1 VGFSATIARMS
12 LPEAGRR
19 AAASPEISVLL
30 PVRDGA
36 AHLGGALASTLAS
49 VGPSF
54 EVVCVDDGSRDGT
67 AALLADWTRR
77 DPRVRVLSRP
87 ARGIAAALNDAL
99 GAARGRLVA
108 RMDADDEMHPER
120 LAAQA
125 ALLDRR
131 PEVALASCLVE
142 SFRADGLREGFRLY
156 TDWLNTCISPDEIER
171 EAFVDCPLP
180 HPTWMLRR
188 ATLEC
193 VGGWRDL
200 DWAEDLDLFYRL
212 LAAGARA
219 AKVPRSL
226 HRWRDH
232 DSRLTRVDPRY
243 GRVAL
248 ARAKAHWL
256 PKLRPMS
263 AAVFLGTGRTA
274 RRYSR
279 LLAAEGVATSAL
291 VAPEEPT
298 SARAWQGIPLVG
310 PGALAARA
318 REWRL
323 AGSLLLGAAALRGA
337 RERIR
342 GILCD
347 LALVEGRDFLMLA

>member
-1 VGFSATIARMS
+1 MS
-12 LPEAGRR
+12 LPGAGLSS
-19 AAASPEISVLL
+19 AASPEISVLL
-30 PVRDGA
+30 PVRDGEA
-36 AHLGGALASTLAS
+36 TLRGALDSTLAS

-54 EVVCVDDGSRDGT
+54 EVICVDDGSRD
-67 AALLADWTRR
+67 ASARLLAEYATR

-87 ARGIAAALNDAL
+87 ARGIAPALNDAL
-99 GAARGRLVA
+99 AAARGRLVA
-108 RMDADDEMHPER
+108 RMDADDEMHAER

-125 ALLDRR
+125 ALLDAQ
-131 PEVALASCLVE
+131 PDVSLASCRIE
-142 SFRADGLREGFRLY
+142 SFRDGGLRDGFRLY
-156 TDWLNTCISPDEIER
+156 TDWLNSCVSPDEIAR
-171 EAFVDCPLP
+171 EAFVDCPVP

-188 ATLEC
+188 VTLER

-212 LAAGARA
+212 LAGGARA
-219 AKVPRSL
+219 AKVPRVL
-226 HRWRDH
+226 YRWRDH
-232 DSRLTRVDPRY
+232 ERRLTRTDSRY

-256 PKLRPMS
+256 PRVRPMS
-263 AAVFLGTGRTA
+263 AAVFVGSGRTA

-291 VAPEEPT
+291 VAPVEPT
-298 SARAWQGIPLVG
+298 TACAWQGIPLVG

-318 REWRL
+318 SDWRREGR
-323 AGSLLLGAAALRGA
+323 LLLGAAGVRGA

-342 GILCD
+342 GILSELR
-347 LALVEGRDFLMLA
+347 LAEGRDFLMLA

>member
-1 VGFSATIARMS
+1 MS
-12 LPEAGRR
+12 LPEAERG

-30 PVRDGA
+30 PVRDGEA
-36 AHLGGALASTLAS
+36 TLRDALDSTLAS
-49 VGPSF
+49 VGPGF
-54 EVVCVDDGSRDGT
+54 EVICVDDGSRDAT
-67 AALLADWTRR
+67 ASVLAGYARR

-99 GAARGRLVA
+99 AAARGRLVA

-125 ALLDRR
+125 ELLGRR
-131 PEVALASCLVE
+131 ADVALAGCLVE
-142 SFRADGLREGFRLY
+142 SFRAGGLRDGFRLY
-156 TDWLNTCISPDEIER
+156 TDWLNACASPDEIAR
-171 EAFVDCPLP
+171 EAFVDCPVP

-188 ATLEC
+188 VTLER

-212 LAAGARA
+212 LADGARA
-219 AKVPRSL
+219 AKVPRVL

-232 DSRLTRVDPRY
+232 ERRLTRLDPRY

-256 PKLRPMS
+256 PRVRPMS
-263 AAVFLGTGRTA
+263 AAVFLGSGRTA

-279 LLAAEGVATSAL
+279 LLAAEGVVTSAL
-291 VAPEEPT
+291 VAPVEPAT
-298 SARAWQGIPLVG
+298 ARAWQGIPLVG

-318 REWRL
+318 SEWRRE
-323 AGSLLLGAAALRGA
+323 GRLLLGAAAVRGA

-342 GILCD
+342 GILSD
-347 LALVEGRDFLMLA
+347 LRLAEGRDFLMLA

>member
-1 VGFSATIARMS
+1 MS
-12 LPEAGRR
+12 LPEARSS
-19 AAASPEISVLL
+19 AAASPEVSVLL
-30 PVRDGA
+30 PVRDGEA
-36 AHLGGALASTLAS
+36 TLRGALASTLAS

-54 EVVCVDDGSRDGT
+54 EIVCVDDGSRDGT
-67 AALLADWTRR
+67 GALLADMARR
-77 DPRVRVLSRP
+77 DARVRVLSRP

-99 GAARGRLVA
+99 AAARGRLVA

-120 LAAQA
+120 LAEQA
-125 ALLDRR
+125 ALLDCR
-131 PEVALASCLVE
+131 PDVGLASCLVE
-142 SFRADGLREGFRLY
+142 SFRAGGLRDGFRLY
-156 TDWLNTCISPDEIER
+156 TEWLNACVSPDEIAR
-171 EAFVDCPLP
+171 EAFVDCPVP

-188 ATLEC
+188 ATLES

-212 LAAGARA
+212 LAAGQRA
-219 AKVPRSL
+219 AKLPRVL

-232 DSRLTRVDPRY
+232 DRRLSRVDPRY
-243 GRVAL
+243 GRDAL

-279 LLAAEGVATSAL
+279 LLAAEGVATRAL

-298 SARAWQGIPLVG
+298 SACTWHDIPVVG
-310 PGALAARA
+310 PGALASRVP
-318 REWRL
+318 EWRC
-323 AGSLLLGAAALRGA
+323 AGSILLGAAAIRGA

-342 GILCD
+342 GILCG

>member
-1 VGFSATIARMS
+1 MS
-12 LPEAGRR
+12 LPGAARR
-19 AAASPEISVLL
+19 TAASPEISVLL
-30 PVRDGA
+30 PVRDA
-36 AHLGGALASTLAS
+36 EATLASALASTLAS

-54 EVVCVDDGSRDGT
+54 EIVCVDDGSRDGT
-67 AALLADWTRR
+67 AALLAEFARR
-77 DPRVRVLSRP
+77 DARVRVLSRP
-87 ARGIAAALNDAL
+87 ARGIAAALNEAL
-99 GAARGRLVA
+99 GEARGRLIA

-120 LAAQA
+120 LAEQA
-125 ALLDRR
+125 NLLELR
-131 PEVALASCLVE
+131 PDVALASCQVE
-142 SFRADGLREGFRLY
+142 SFRAGGLREGFRLY
-156 TDWLNTCISPDEIER
+156 TDWLNACVSPDEIAR
-171 EAFVDCPLP
+171 EAFVDCPVP

-212 LAAGARA
+212 LAARQRA
-219 AKVPRSL
+219 AKVPRVL

-232 DSRLTRVDPRY
+232 DRRLTRIDPRY

-256 PKLRPMS
+256 PRLRPMS
-263 AAVFLGTGRTA
+263 AAVFLGAGRTA

-279 LLAAEGVATSAL
+279 LLAAEGVETRAL
-291 VAPEEPT
+291 VAPEEPA
-298 SARAWQGIPLVG
+298 SARAWQGIPLLG
-310 PGALAARA
+310 PGALAARIP
-318 REWRL
+318 EWRR
-323 AGSLLLGAAALRGA
+323 AGSVLLGAAAIRGA

-342 GILCD
+342 GILCG

>member
-1 VGFSATIARMS
+1 MS
-12 LPEAGRR
+12 LPEARSQ

-30 PVRDGA
+30 PVRDA
-36 AHLGGALASTLAS
+36 EATLYAALASTLAS

-54 EVVCVDDGSRDGT
+54 EIVCVDDGSRDGS
-67 AALLADWTRR
+67 AALLADFMRR
-77 DPRVRVLSRP
+77 DARVRVLSRP

-99 GAARGRLVA
+99 AAARGRLVA

-120 LAAQA
+120 LARQA
-125 ALLDRR
+125 ALLAQR
-131 PEVALASCLVE
+131 PDVALASCLVE
-142 SFRADGLREGFRLY
+142 SFRAGGLREGFRLY
-156 TDWLNTCISPDEIER
+156 TDWLNACVSPDEIAR
-171 EAFVDCPLP
+171 EAFVDCPVP

-188 ATLEC
+188 TTLEC
-193 VGGWRDL
+193 LGGWRDL

-212 LAAGARA
+212 LAAGQRA
-219 AKVPRSL
+219 AKVPRVL

-232 DSRLTRVDPRY
+232 DQRQTRVDPRY

-263 AAVFLGTGRTA
+263 AAVFLGSGRTA

-279 LLAAEGVATSAL
+279 LLAAEGVATQAL

-298 SARAWQGIPLVG
+298 SARAWQGIPLIG
-310 PGALAARA
+310 PGALAARVP
-318 REWRL
+318 EWRR
-323 AGSLLLGAAALRGA
+323 AGSLLLGAVAIRGA

-342 GILCD
+342 GILWD